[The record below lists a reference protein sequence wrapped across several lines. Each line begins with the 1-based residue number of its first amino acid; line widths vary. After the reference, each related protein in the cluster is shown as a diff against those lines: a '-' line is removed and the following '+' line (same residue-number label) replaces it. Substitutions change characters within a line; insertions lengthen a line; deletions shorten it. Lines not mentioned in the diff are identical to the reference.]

1 MLPKVE
7 RRRND
12 YWQRTASG
20 FGVGVPLATMVV
32 WALHQHGIEMEQP
45 VAAAL
50 GGVITAI
57 VLCLQAT
64 GERICDLCR
73 YAVRVAFIRRRP

>member
-1 MLPKVE
+1 MLPKLE
-7 RRRND
+7 RRRDD
-12 YWQRTASG
+12 YWQRTGAG
-20 FGVGVPLATMVV
+20 FGVGVPMATLIV
-32 WALHQHGIEMEQP
+32 WALGQRGIVMEPQ

-64 GERICDLCR
+64 GKRICELFR
-73 YAVRVAFIRRRP
+73 YVVRVAFIRRRP

>member
-12 YWQRTASG
+12 YWQRVGAG
-20 FGVGVPLATMVV
+20 FGIGVPMATLIV
-32 WALHQHGIEMEQP
+32 WALAQRGVIMEAQTS
-45 VAAAL
+45 AAL

-64 GERICDLCR
+64 GERICDLFK
-73 YAVRVAFIRRRP
+73 YAVRVLLIRRRP